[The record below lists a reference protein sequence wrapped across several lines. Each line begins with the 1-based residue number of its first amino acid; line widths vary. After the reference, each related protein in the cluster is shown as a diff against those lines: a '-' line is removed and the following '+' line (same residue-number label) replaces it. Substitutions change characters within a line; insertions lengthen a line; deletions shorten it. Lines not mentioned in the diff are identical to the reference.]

1 MQNWHSAHKA
11 RAMVA
16 RAMVAR
22 PMVARA
28 MVAKADLIKHVVDE
42 SVYLEESDSNGHLD
56 LYIAAL
62 LAVHA
67 GSDHIVD
74 HCDEREASVE

>member
-1 MQNWHSAHKA
+1 MVA

-22 PMVARA
+22 A
-28 MVAKADLIKHVVDE
+28 ADLIKHVVDE
-42 SVYLEESDSNGHLD
+42 SVYLEESDSNRHLD